1 MKIKNNITYTKL
13 FRITGLGTCHCGCC
27 RHSRDRNSQ
36 EFSKRDWRRQ
46 MELMLD
52 ISPEELLSL
61 LGKGQKLTGNY
72 TDNEYFFPSDAE
84 TKEANK
90 IRQNDKLEIHQAA
103 TGSVPAEKRTGQRS
117 FMSLGM
123 FPRKFSLNKLEFKV
137 AFL

>member
-1 MKIKNNITYTKL
+1 
-13 FRITGLGTCHCGCC
+13 
-27 RHSRDRNSQ
+27 
-36 EFSKRDWRRQ
+36 

-61 LGKGQKLTGNY
+61 LGKGQKLTGND
-72 TDNEYFFPSDAE
+72 TDNAYFFPSDAE
-84 TKEANK
+84 TNEANK

-103 TGSVPAEKRTGQRS
+103 RGSVPAEKRTGQRS

-123 FPRKFSLNKLEFKV
+123 FPRKFLLNKLEFKV